1 MPLAFHPDETHPM
14 VDALL
19 RTRVSRWRELN
30 RAIDERDDMLDFAMK
45 LFHHDRDAAVTNY
58 FQSALDQFALV
69 RHIASWRA
77 RRPRRMLDFASG
89 YGRLTRLLVHE
100 HLADEVTVSDILEG
114 GMAFQAEQFGV
125 KTILSKTDPQQF
137 VAPERY
143 DLIFVASLFTHL
155 PPVTFTSWLR
165 RLAELLE
172 PEGLLIFSVHDQSLS
187 PDKTVDGIAFESH
200 SESRVLDVEEYGSTW
215 VTEEYVRG
223 QVSQIGQDWA
233 CVRLPRALSDWQ
245 DVYVISP
252 APMENARPRRVPK
265 GFLEQPDMLPEGIR
279 IWGWA
284 TTVDAP
290 PDRIEIRIEDDVVAT
305 TREFT
310 PRADVGEWFGVASAA
325 RSGWECIVPHTAVRS
340 FRYQVATISAFSA
353 DGDER
358 VLFLGTLDS
367 LLGTVARE
375 RAQALARQVAERKHE
390 IAGLTENLAITEHQR
405 HTLDQQIAA
414 MKQSRF
420 WRARDRW
427 FAMKRAVGLTDEE

>member
-1 MPLAFHPDETHPM
+1 MSLAFAPDESHPM

-19 RTRVSRWRELN
+19 RTRVPRWRELN

-58 FQSALDQFALV
+58 FQSALDQIALV
-69 RHIASWRA
+69 RHIASWRGH
-77 RRPRRMLDFASG
+77 PRRMLDFASG

-125 KTILSKTDPQQF
+125 RTILSNTDPAQF
-137 VAPERY
+137 AAPEKY

-155 PPVTFTSWLR
+155 PPATFTTWLR
-165 RLAELLE
+165 RLADLLE
-172 PEGLLIFSVHDQSLS
+172 PEGLLIFSVHDESLS
-187 PDKTVDGIAFESH
+187 PDKKVDGIAFESH

-215 VTEEYVRG
+215 VTESYVRD
-223 QVSQIGQDWA
+223 QVSQIGDQWA
-233 CVRLPRALSDWQ
+233 CVRMPRALSDWQ

-252 APMENARPRRVPK
+252 APIANPRPRRVPK

-284 TTVDAP
+284 TTIDAP
-290 PDRIEIRIEDDVVAT
+290 PDRIEIRIEDDLAAT

-310 PRADVGEWFGVASAA
+310 PRPDVGQWFGTETAA
-325 RSGWECIVPHTAVRS
+325 QSGWECIVPHSSVRS
-340 FRYQVATISAFSA
+340 FRYQVATISAFSP

-358 VLFLGTLDS
+358 ILFLGTLDS

-390 IAGLTENLAITEHQR
+390 IADLTQQLAIADHAR
-405 HTLDQQIAA
+405 NTLDQQIAA

-420 WRARDRW
+420 WKAREQW
-427 FAMKRAVGLTDEE
+427 FAVKRAMGLTDEE